1 RVGQGNGGS
10 CQIQAGSR
18 MKEVKIE
25 IDYPGSDKAVMTI
38 WEILKFLY
46 SLGLCLKDKVM
57 FSIRQSLKINW
68 SIVIFNPIKVM
79 NNPTSGH
86 RFIVGSFPNK
96 QMFIDIALAIRPAMF
111 RLRYSY
117 IAIDIFAATTF
128 PKRRCVTFW
137 KLLLRFL
144 ACSPSIN
151 QSTVC
156 TSGSLV
162 RYFSTTIKAIMRVG
176 LSPFPHRY
184 CTFGGA
190 ISSFHNRIITL
201 PNRYCQVQDRLDMK

>member
-1 RVGQGNGGS
+1 MIKQGF
-10 CQIQAGSR
+10 
-18 MKEVKIE
+18 
-25 IDYPGSDKAVMTI
+25 
-38 WEILKFLY
+38 KFLDTF
-46 SLGLCLKDKVM
+46 SLGLKHKVM
-57 FSIRQSLKINW
+57 FFRRKCYQVTRAVVALNS
-68 SIVIFNPIKVM
+68 IKVVNKPAFWQGLIVYLLPYQDM
-79 NNPTSGH
+79 FKHITLTSLQSS
-86 RFIVGSFPNK
+86 RMVGGIYKNIS
-96 QMFIDIALAIRPAMF
+96 LV
-111 RLRYSY
+111 SY
-117 IAIDIFAATTF
+117 RTTTF